1 MIEEKQIRDWL
12 VEEGLL
18 KEQIPDE
25 TANFHFLVNYPDEH
39 VLDLIQPKHKED
51 MILIGCASEIAPEQV
66 AIIKESSEKKKEK
79 FIWDIRF
86 ALNQFLLDFELEH
99 PDNVLQRFVIS
110 EEMYEDGITKH
121 SLIMAIKKVFKGKLQ
136 CIWIT
141 GKAFGE
147 GEEGSK
153 SNDNS
158 MFV

>member
-1 MIEEKQIRDWL
+1 MIDEKIIKKWL
-12 VEEGLL
+12 VEEGLF

-25 TANFHFLVNYPDEH
+25 TSNFHFLINYPNEH

-51 MILIGCASEIAPEQV
+51 MILIGCASEIASEQV
-66 AIIKESSEKKKEK
+66 ALIKDSSNKKREK

-99 PDNVLQRFVIS
+99 PDNVLNRFVIS
-110 EEMYEDGITKH
+110 EEIYEDGLTKN
-121 SLIMAIKKVFKGKLQ
+121 SLILSIKKVFKGKLQ

-141 GKAFGE
+141 GKTFGE
-147 GEEGSK
+147 GENSQI
-153 SNDNS
+153 NDNS